1 VVKRYYPDFTE
12 TIDCLRRLPPGR
24 RMVRHG
30 DFHPDNNMLIRRGP
44 GVIDWMTA
52 GSGVPAAAVP
62 MIVCRVSPFGVKQT

>member
-1 VVKRYYPDFTE
+1 
-12 TIDCLRRLPPGR
+12 
-24 RMVRHG
+24 MVRHG